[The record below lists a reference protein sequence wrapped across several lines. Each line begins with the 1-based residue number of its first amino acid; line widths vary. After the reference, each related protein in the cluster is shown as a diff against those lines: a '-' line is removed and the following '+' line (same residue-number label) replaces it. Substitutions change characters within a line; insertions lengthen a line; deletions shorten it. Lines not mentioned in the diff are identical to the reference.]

1 MAFDAKSL
9 EGNEI
14 ADDYERTAV
23 AERGRWGQTW
33 DVFKGS
39 FGKVVLIN
47 ILTLLFFLPGVA
59 VMFIRSVYI
68 NGMGLQ
74 YPFNANTGLGYPAY
88 PGTQGLTESIYL
100 SSDLMY
106 FSLLIIAGFI
116 ASIGIAG
123 GAYSI
128 KKLLNTQGQFSIKGY
143 FHGVK
148 VCYFNT
154 VMPVTLFMVF
164 FFASVIIGD
173 WKDLVIARGGS
184 SAGPI
189 TAYVF
194 IIIANVLVG
203 VYGAWLL
210 AVGVSYR
217 IKLWQLFKNAFVLMI
232 GSPIHTVFMAG
243 FALIPVWIYLIGTAV
258 GFIKIIAYILFIF
271 IGLSF
276 ILLVWMSFTQW
287 VFDMY
292 VTPSI
297 KKAADEAKAKK
308 TPKEL
313 AQEKEEEDKRV
324 ARELLAAGKSELIG
338 KPILPISDDA
348 PISPLGLT
356 YTRADLTK
364 LNDGRAKLKED
375 IEAYEKEHA
384 NDPVYVEYNKLFAER
399 ERALQSD
406 SGKKGKKGKKISADN
421 LLK

>member
-14 ADDYERTAV
+14 ADDYVRTASD
-23 AERGRWGQTW
+23 RGRWGQTW

-47 ILTLLFFLPGVA
+47 IFVLLFFLPCVA
-59 VMFIRSVYI
+59 IMFIRSVYI

-88 PGTQGLTESIYL
+88 PGTQGLTEGIYL
-100 SSDLMY
+100 SSDLLY
-106 FSLLIIAGFI
+106 FSLLIVAGFI
-116 ASIGIAG
+116 ASVGVAG
-123 GAYSI
+123 GAYSMR
-128 KKLLNTQGQFSIKGY
+128 KLLNTQGQFTVKGF

-154 VMPVTLFMVF
+154 VMPVTFFMAF

-184 SAGPI
+184 GAGPI

-194 IIIANVLVG
+194 IIIATVLVG
-203 VYGAWLL
+203 IYSAWLL

-217 IKLWQLFKNAFVLMI
+217 VKLAQLFKNAFIMMI
-232 GSPIHTVFMAG
+232 GSPVQTIFMAG

-258 GFIKIIAYILFIF
+258 GFIKIVSYIIFIF
-271 IGLSF
+271 LGLSF
-276 ILLVWMSFTQW
+276 IIMVWMSFTQW
-287 VFDMY
+287 VFDLY
-292 VTPSI
+292 VTPNL
-297 KKAADEAKAKK
+297 KKAAEEAQAKK

-313 AQEKEEEDKRV
+313 QKEKEEEDMRT

-338 KPILPISDDA
+338 KPILPISEEVS
-348 PISPLGLT
+348 ISPLGLT
-356 YTRADLTK
+356 YTRADLSK
-364 LNDGRAKLKED
+364 LSDDRAKLKGD
-375 IEAYEKEHA
+375 IEAYEKEHL
-384 NDPVYVEYNKLFAER
+384 NDLVYVEYNKLFAER
-399 ERALQSD
+399 EKALQSD
-406 SGKKGKKGKKISADN
+406 NKKGKKNKKISTDN
-421 LLK
+421 LLR